1 MTGTSRIALALA
13 RWDRQQAV
21 KDKHHNRHF
30 LGIAC
35 QALEDRDG
43 EDEREIILSAFTGR
57 LRTYLLKQ
65 LSLAPMSDTEKRIY
79 R

>member
-13 RWDRQQAV
+13 RWDRQQSAR
-21 KDKHHNRHF
+21 DKYHNRHF

-35 QALEDRDG
+35 QALEDRDD

-65 LSLAPMSDTEKRIY
+65 LDLAPMSKDEERIY